1 MTIERKTLSFVKGK
15 GSLTHNNRTFVAD
28 NVDPARISWNVT
40 YVKESLEEAYEK
52 CFGDAIRA
60 YNAGQKRKD
69 RRKHDY
75 ITEIRN
81 SKNKEKVFYENV
93 VMIGTMKDTGV
104 VDGAGHL
111 TLDAAT
117 ASQILDQYA
126 KSFQERNPNL
136 YLFNAVLHMDEATPH
151 LHLDY
156 IPVASGC
163 YKTGLKTRNS
173 LTKAFQC
180 MGFEKASGKYANET
194 MAWQERERE
203 YLSALCRER
212 GIEIVKLEENR
223 ADLSLPEYK
232 AAMKEIEDMQEQADE
247 MRTLNSEMLQENEG
261 LMQEQTHLLQG
272 NMELQEG
279 QTHLLEERDALS
291 EENEKLTTKNAKLG
305 KEIKK
310 SNAVKRDFE
319 QDVRQYRESKR
330 WQLPEPTFGMTAR
343 SYKEK
348 KAAPLVSKLIAVI
361 EQLTLKCQ
369 NMIREISD
377 LKSLL
382 KRKEDKIDS
391 LEYRVE
397 YYKEENESL
406 RETAHDM
413 DLLKGCYGTDTVKQE
428 ISRLRSQEQFEKQMR
443 KKSKRME
450 RDTR

>member
-1 MTIERKTLSFVKGK
+1 MR
-15 GSLTHNNRTFVAD
+15 
-28 NVDPARISWNVT
+28 
-40 YVKESLEEAYEK
+40 ESLEEAYEK

-69 RRKHDY
+69 RQKHDY

-117 ASQILDQYA
+117 ASQILDQYV

-203 YLSALCRER
+203 YLSTLCRER

-232 AAMKEIEDMQEQADE
+232 AAMKEIEDLQEQADE
-247 MRTLNSEMLQENEG
+247 MRTSNSEMLQENEG
-261 LMQEQTHLLQG
+261 LMQEQTHLLQE
-272 NMELQEG
+272 NMELQED

-291 EENEKLTTKNAKLG
+291 EENEKLTTKNTRLG
-305 KEIKK
+305 KEIKRA
-310 SNAVKRDFE
+310 NAVKRDFE
-319 QDVRQYRESKR
+319 QDVRQYRESKK

-391 LEYRVE
+391 LEYRAE

-428 ISRLRSQEQFEKQMR
+428 ISRLRSQELFKKQMR

-450 RDTR
+450 RDVR

>member
-40 YVKESLEEAYEK
+40 YVRESLEEAYEK

-69 RRKHDY
+69 RQKHDY

-180 MGFEKASGKYANET
+180 MGFEKATGKYANET
-194 MAWQERERE
+194 MAWQERERV
-203 YLSALCRER
+203 YLSELCRER

-232 AAMKEIEDMQEQADE
+232 AAMKKIEDLQEQADE
-247 MRTLNSEMLQENEG
+247 MRTSNSEMLKENI
-261 LMQEQTHLLQG
+261 
-272 NMELQEG
+272 ELQED

-330 WQLPEPTFGMTAR
+330 WQLPEPAFGMTAR

-348 KAAPLVSKLIAVI
+348 KAAPLVSKLISVI

-428 ISRLRSQEQFEKQMR
+428 ITRLRSQELVEKQMR